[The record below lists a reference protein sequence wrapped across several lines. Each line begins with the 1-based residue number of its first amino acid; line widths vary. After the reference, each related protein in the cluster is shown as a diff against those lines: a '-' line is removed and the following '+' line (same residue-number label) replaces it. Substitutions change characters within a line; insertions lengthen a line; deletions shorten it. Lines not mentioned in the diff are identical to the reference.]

1 MKKTLV
7 MVLMVVAIAI
17 PSKAQV
23 KFGLQAGLNM
33 TNPSVKDIEG
43 SLKSRTGF
51 FVGPTVQFSL
61 PLIGLGFDASALYD
75 QREGKAS
82 HEDGSTTLKAQSIQI
97 PINVR
102 YGFGMANLA
111 EVFLFAGPQFGFN
124 IGSDKTLSEE
134 ANIAKSTWTLKSSN
148 LSANVGLG
156 ATILGHVQA
165 KINYNFAL
173 SKTGEFKLK
182 DFLTGKEKTEGNAKF
197 NTWQVSVAYLF

>member
-75 QREGKAS
+75 QREGKIS
-82 HEDGSTTLKAQSIQI
+82 DGDESTTLKAQSIQI

-124 IGSDKTLSEE
+124 IGSDKTIFEE
-134 ANIAKSTWTLKSSN
+134 TASWTLKSSN

-156 ATILGHVQA
+156 ATLLGHVQA

-173 SKTGEFKLK
+173 SKTGEFKVK
-182 DFLTGKEKTEGNAKF
+182 DLVTGKEKTEGNAKF